1 MTLVAAMVGAYA
13 AGRTANVHPLTK
25 VDLQDLDRDPIV
37 SLRGAEDTF
46 TNRTSRKGRELLENP
61 RAALIFH
68 WPEPGRRVRVEG
80 QVEETKLELSAA
92 YWESR
97 PGGSRIAAENRL
109 HDRVR
114 FALSAEGWT
123 RDRLA
128 P

>member
-1 MTLVAAMVGAYA
+1 MVGAYA